1 MLIERNCRCISGN
14 RLPCGRG
21 TFRLGPWL
29 CESAFTDS
37 AFVCT
42 TCSSTSRTDHVCLG
56 LCASQNV
63 MQFQP
68 PNKIPPLQRAQLC
81 EGGTWY
87 HWQPAAVRR
96 KELRL
101 GPWLC
106 ETGFRRWCF
115 CLYRYPSAG
124 VMHRFRWSLSA
135 GKAACGKHTESFC
148 TAGQNAANQHFQYT
162 IIIRK
167 RQVNNVN

>member
-21 TFRLGPWL
+21 TFRLGHGFAR
-29 CESAFTDS
+29 SAFTDS

-42 TCSSTSRTDHVCLG
+42 TLLLNEPHRSCVLG

-96 KELRL
+96 KELPFRPLALRDRL
-101 GPWLC
+101 SPMVLLSVPVPSGGRVRLQISLVA
-106 ETGFRRWCF
+106 
-115 CLYRYPSAG
+115 CLPVR
-124 VMHRFRWSLSA
+124 
-135 GKAACGKHTESFC
+135 
-148 TAGQNAANQHFQYT
+148 QHAENILRVLFARPDRMLRINT
-162 IIIRK
+162 FSIL
-167 RQVNNVN
+167 

>member
-1 MLIERNCRCISGN
+1 MRHSIHSRIQFKTKLIYILSSAGN
-14 RLPCGRG
+14 FSPVSFAIPFFSLTNFVGLFSFQLL
-21 TFRLGPWL
+21 T
-29 CESAFTDS
+29 
-37 AFVCT
+37 FVC
-42 TCSSTSRTDHVCLG
+42 RT
-56 LCASQNV
+56 
-63 MQFQP
+63 